1 VGEALAAHADTVATC
16 AFSPDGTVLVSGS
29 WDGTAVLWEVRSGR
43 RLPVTLD
50 AHTDWVTAAAFAD
63 GGRLLL
69 TTSND
74 ERIRLWDPRDGS
86 CLLTLRTG
94 RPLGCLA
101 VAGPLVVVGV
111 GRHLVRFRL
120 NVATTTDAEATVRA
134 ATPQ

>member
-1 VGEALAAHADTVATC
+1 M
-16 AFSPDGTVLVSGS
+16 
-29 WDGTAVLWEVRSGR
+29 
-43 RLPVTLD
+43 
-50 AHTDWVTAAAFAD
+50 
-63 GGRLLL
+63 

-111 GRHLVRFRL
+111 GRHLLRFRL
-120 NVATTTDAEATVRA
+120 QGATEAEAMTEAAAAAATTGRA
-134 ATPQ
+134 GSPQ